1 MCGGISMKKLMLVGM
16 VCVLGWMTAQA
27 DDKAEKIRAV
37 LQKAIPDVK
46 PDTIVPSTA
55 TGMYEVTYGAEIYYV
70 TEDAKYMIQG
80 DVIDIQ
86 QKKNLT
92 ESKRSLGR
100 KALMAS
106 VNESDMIIFSPKQ
119 AKYRVTVFT
128 DVDCTFCR
136 RMHQEMAEYN
146 SNGIE
151 IRYLLYPRS
160 GLNSPSYFKAQSVW
174 CSGDRKRA
182 LTEAKLGKNV
192 AEKKCANPIEKTM
205 KLASKIGLEGTPTLV
220 LENGTVLGGYVP
232 PAKLKELLESGYGS

>member
-1 MCGGISMKKLMLVGM
+1 MKKVLFVGM

-27 DDKAEKIRAV
+27 DDKVEKIRTV
-37 LQKAIPDVK
+37 LQKAIPGAQ
-46 PDTIVPSTA
+46 PDTIVPSPA

-92 ESKRSLGR
+92 ESKRSAGR
-100 KALMAS
+100 KALMTS
-106 VNESDMIIFSPKQ
+106 VSESDMIVFSPKQ
-119 AKYRVTVFT
+119 VKYRVTVFT

-136 RMHQEMAEYN
+136 RMHQEIAEYN
-146 SNGIE
+146 NNGIE
-151 IRYLLYPRS
+151 IRYLLYPRT
-160 GLNSPSYFKAQSVW
+160 GLNSPSYYKAQSVW

-192 AEKKCANPIEKTM
+192 AEKKCSNPIEKTM
-205 KLASKIGLEGTPTLV
+205 KLASQIGLEGTPTLV

-232 PAKLKELLESGYGS
+232 PVKLKELLESGYGS